1 MEKILMCWERLAE
14 SIYGNTVLYNPNDPC
29 TSYKY
34 VKAGYRELDWIRI
47 CRIPLAFFGS
57 KGAFPGHYWIEIIHD
72 NEDIIDKHIKVA
84 REEYKTEAEIIS
96 LGNVKSANGFR
107 ESYGW
112 YPVDFPVTITPNED
126 PKTAAYVPIKLIEF
140 KEAGTLNGDSTVRRK
155 KDESKFLIHIT
166 PREAG
171 RKTMN
176 NNLSIYAFDPHQCS
190 RFHKGEIKMMSHPY
204 LLPNDNRT
212 KEDIIKEIREFANS
226 FYDEYSKEWSWYNDG
241 YNEVNCHTFLF
252 LLLGHVGLADPIIAE
267 DKDKHFREYFKNVKN
282 NLDVVEANYYV
293 SLKKLKENSGKL
305 KENNEYSIN
314 C

>member
-14 SIYGNTVLYNPNDPC
+14 SIYGNTVPYNPYDH
-29 TSYKY
+29 TLYKY
-34 VKAGYRELDWIRI
+34 VKEGYRELDWIRI

-96 LGNVKSANGFR
+96 LENVKSANGFR

-112 YPVDFPVTITPNED
+112 YPVSFPFTITPNTD
-126 PKTAAYVPIKLIEF
+126 PMIAARVPIQSIDIK
-140 KEAGTLNGDSTVRRK
+140 KTGTLNGDSTKRRQ
-155 KDESKFLIHIT
+155 KDESKCLNHIT

-190 RFHKGEIKMMSHPY
+190 RFKKNEIKMLSHPY

-212 KEDIIKEIREFANS
+212 KEGIIEEIRKFANS

-267 DKDKHFREYFKNVKN
+267 DKDEHFIKYLENVES
-282 NLDVVEANYYV
+282 NLDRVKPNYYV
-293 SLKKLKENSGKL
+293 SLQKLEEKSKELRGN
-305 KENNEYSIN
+305 Y
-314 C
+314 

>member
-1 MEKILMCWERLAE
+1 M
-14 SIYGNTVLYNPNDPC
+14 
-29 TSYKY
+29 YKY

-84 REEYKTEAEIIS
+84 REEFKKEIEIIK

-112 YPVDFPVTITPNED
+112 YPASLPFTTTPNTD
-126 PKTAAYVPIKLIEF
+126 PITGARAPYLGFEIKV
-140 KEAGTLNGDSTVRRK
+140 AGTLNGDSTERRQ
-155 KDESKFLIHIT
+155 KDKSKCLNHIT
-166 PREAG
+166 NREAG

-176 NNLSIYAFDPHQCS
+176 NDLSIYAFDPHQCS
-190 RFHKGEIKMMSHPY
+190 RFHKNEIKMMSHPY

-212 KEDIIKEIREFANS
+212 KEGIIEEIRKFANS
-226 FYDEYSKEWSWYNDG
+226 FFKEYSKEWSWNKDSF
-241 YNEVNCHTFLF
+241 NEVNCHTFLF

-267 DKDKHFREYFKNVKN
+267 NKDEHFKKYLKDVES
-282 NLDVVEANYYV
+282 NLDKVKPNYYL
-293 SLKKLKENSGKL
+293 SLKKLKEKSKELRGK
-305 KENNEYSIN
+305 Y
-314 C
+314 

>member
-1 MEKILMCWERLAE
+1 MEKIFMSDWFDFGTA
-14 SIYGNTVLYNPNDPC
+14 IMGNTVFYDPNNPC
-29 TSYKY
+29 TAYQY

-47 CRIPLAFFGS
+47 CRIPLSLSFFEND
-57 KGAFPGHYWIEIIHD
+57 GAFPGHYWIEIIHD
-72 NEDIIDKHIKVA
+72 DEDIIDKHIKVA
-84 REEYKTEAEIIS
+84 REKYKTEAEIIS
-96 LGNVKSANGFR
+96 LENVKSANGFR

-112 YPVDFPVTITPNED
+112 YPVDIPIEIIPDTKIPGTNFPAIE
-126 PKTAAYVPIKLIEF
+126 IK
-140 KEAGTLNGDSTVRRK
+140 KAGTLNGDSMVRRK
-155 KDESKFLIHIT
+155 KDESEFRTHIT

-212 KEDIIKEIREFANS
+212 KEDIIKEIRDFANS
-226 FYDEYSKEWSWYNDG
+226 FYDEYSKEWSWYNDS
-241 YNEVNCHTFLF
+241 YREVNCHTFLF

-267 DKDKHFREYFKNVKN
+267 DKDKHFRKYFKDVEN
-282 NLDVVEANYYV
+282 NLDDVEPNYYV
-293 SLKKLKENSGKL
+293 LLKKLKENSEKI
-305 KENNEYSIN
+305 KENYEYVIN